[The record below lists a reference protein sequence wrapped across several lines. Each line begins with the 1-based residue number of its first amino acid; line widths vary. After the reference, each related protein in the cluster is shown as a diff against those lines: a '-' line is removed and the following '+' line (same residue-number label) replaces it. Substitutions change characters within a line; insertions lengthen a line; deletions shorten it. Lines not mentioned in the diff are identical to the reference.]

1 MPIMIEEMH
10 TQIRPEREP
19 AEREP
24 GRESSTAG
32 GGLDPALLAALAE
45 QIRRELRL
53 REERRLRWQAD

>member
-10 TQIRPEREP
+10 TQIRPEPEP
-19 AEREP
+19 AERDT
-24 GRESSTAG
+24 GRGSGAAG
-32 GGLDPALLAALAE
+32 GDLSPALGTALAE